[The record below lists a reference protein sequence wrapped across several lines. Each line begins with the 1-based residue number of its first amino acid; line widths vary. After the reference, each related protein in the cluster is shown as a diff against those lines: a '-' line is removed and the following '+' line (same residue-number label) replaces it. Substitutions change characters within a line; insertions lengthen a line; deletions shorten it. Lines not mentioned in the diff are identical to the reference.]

1 MARASRTGICS
12 GDVTKEEL
20 IRAQAR
26 AACSAC
32 TRMSAVSLKAQLK
45 LLAGQHLVQLAA
57 RADAE
62 LVEHLAH
69 VVLDSTCADEQPRR
83 DLRIGQPVPGQPCD
97 LGPPGRLARCRRG
110 QPGRRACPWS
120 LRLPAVLSRPAP
132 QTPPS
137 PFRPASRRRYATAPA
152 PRRGGARDAAT
163 HRIANGRGRTR
174 DAAEWGRA
182 CGSPRGSTPPQPLR
196 HSAARHRASLPA
208 LPRCPRPASVRP
220 EDRGHR
226 ARCSSLRY
234 APRPRPTRATP
245 TQTHTDACARW
256 LAARPLAPLDSGPGR
271 PAPGRRRSGRPAR
284 PPDAARR
291 TRGPA
296 PRPGP
301 ATACHRPGRAAV
313 VARPPRTAGSVLP
326 SPVFPTPG
334 SPRSTR
340 TWLSPV
346 RTASTSRSS
355 VSRSSSR
362 SMSFAARTHDR

>member
-1 MARASRTGICS
+1 VHDARSGRSAWRSRCGHGRCTASGVARASRTGICS

-62 LVEHLAH
+62 LVEHLAQ
-69 VVLDSTCADEQPRR
+69 VVLDRT
-83 DLRIGQPVPGQPCD
+83 
-97 LGPPGRLARCRRG
+97 
-110 QPGRRACPWS
+110 
-120 LRLPAVLSRPAP
+120 
-132 QTPPS
+132 
-137 PFRPASRRRYATAPA
+137 YATAPA

-182 CGSPRGSTPPQPLR
+182 CGSPRGSTPPQRLC
-196 HSAARHRASLPA
+196 HSAARHRASLLA
-208 LPRCPRPASVRP
+208 LPRFPRPASVRP

-256 LAARPLAPLDSGPGR
+256 PAARPLAALDSGPGR
-271 PAPGRRRSGRPAR
+271 PAPGPWPA
-284 PPDAARR
+284 PGGF
-291 TRGPA
+291 GPA
-296 PRPGP
+296 
-301 ATACHRPGRAAV
+301 AM
-313 VARPPRTAGSVLP
+313 
-326 SPVFPTPG
+326 PTLVDALL
-334 SPRSTR
+334 
-340 TWLSPV
+340 TW
-346 RTASTSRSS
+346 
-355 VSRSSSR
+355 
-362 SMSFAARTHDR
+362 